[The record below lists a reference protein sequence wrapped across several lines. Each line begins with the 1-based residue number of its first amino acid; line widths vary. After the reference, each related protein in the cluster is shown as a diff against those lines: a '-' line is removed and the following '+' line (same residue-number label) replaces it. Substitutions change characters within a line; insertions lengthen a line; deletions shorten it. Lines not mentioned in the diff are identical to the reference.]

1 MQSSSAL
8 ARPFAAKVQQQRAL
22 APTARARTS
31 TVTNALSDVNVV
43 IGGERAR
50 RPRPRISRCARA
62 ACRARSRPRLEPA
75 ARSGRARRVSTA
87 IAPPR
92 PLLAHPPLTPPAC
105 RRRPAGATI
114 ASLALGRFVFLPYH
128 RRSLAKA
135 GKPVQNGTTHYDA
148 GDRLAEEVTFFTA
161 TNDPAGFS
169 LIDVMAW
176 GAIGHALGYYVLAT
190 SSLAALSRAPLPY

>member
-1 MQSSSAL
+1 MSPPAARGRESRA
-8 ARPFAAKVQQQRAL
+8 ARP
-22 APTARARTS
+22 
-31 TVTNALSDVNVV
+31 
-43 IGGERAR
+43 AR
-50 RPRPRISRCARA
+50 RAWPAPRPIAAPPRAGGPRRARA
-62 ACRARSRPRLEPA
+62 ARRRRDRASSIAPRPPPAPQARRSLHRSRRLPA
-75 ARSGRARRVSTA
+75 AAA
-87 IAPPR
+87 
-92 PLLAHPPLTPPAC
+92 
-105 RRRPAGATI
+105 RPAGATV